1 MRPAA
6 YRGGNPSPIKRAA
19 EIATGAPN
27 PAPPSRKL
35 PKLKAI
41 NRACIRR
48 SGEMAATE
56 CLMISNCPL
65 RTVKL

>member
-1 MRPAA
+1 MPISSAAEMATGVPKPAA
-6 YRGGNPSPIKRAA
+6 PSK
-19 EIATGAPN
+19 N
-27 PAPPSRKL
+27 V

-56 CLMISNCPL
+56 RLTISNCPE
-65 RTVKL
+65 RTVRW